1 MFSPKTHSNLS
12 AIAVNADLLLK
23 TNIFNI
29 SVGTEESSIKIPF
42 GSD

>member
-12 AIAVNADLLLK
+12 AMVVDVDLLLK

-29 SVGTEESSIKIPF
+29 SVGTEESSLKIPF